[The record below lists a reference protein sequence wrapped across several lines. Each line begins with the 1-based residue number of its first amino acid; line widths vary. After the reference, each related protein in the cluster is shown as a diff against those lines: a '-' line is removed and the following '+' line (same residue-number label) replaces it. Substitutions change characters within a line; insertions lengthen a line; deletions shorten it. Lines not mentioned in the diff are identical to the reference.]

1 MNNFINFIR
10 SHGYEP
16 KSDVI
21 AGKWIRFGRKAAIS
35 ARLYD
40 DELGGYLHDWR
51 TGEKFYWFAD
61 KDRMSPSEYARRKKE
76 SEALKQAQDAKRSI
90 AYADASRTAEKLFN
104 EALIASQDHAYLM
117 RKKVKPYGIKQLNGE
132 LLIPVYSIQG
142 DMQSIQFID
151 VDGNKKFLKGGKMSG
166 GCHFI
171 GEVSMDM
178 PIYICEGYATA
189 ASVYEDTRQKD
200 VSTMQMLMN
209 LCFKA
214 QNQSRATIDSLVRLK
229 QPSNTQFIKQANI
242 AQGHQ
247 QVNNLTEKNLTPQ
260 NELLKGSY
268 AELDT
273 GTTRTPAGID
283 TAVEALGKINGR
295 KDAGRQEKVIK
306 ERLQNRQK
314 SRGARV
320 NQND

>member
-1 MNNFINFIR
+1 MSNARHFSDFIR
-10 SHGYEP
+10 SYGYEP

-51 TGEKFYWFAD
+51 TGEKYYWFAD
-61 KDRMSPSEYARRKKE
+61 KDNISPSEYVRRKKE

-104 EALIASQDHAYLM
+104 EASIASHDHPYLV
-117 RKKVKPYGIKQLNGE
+117 RKKVNPYGIKQLNGE

-178 PIYICEGYATA
+178 PVYVSEGYATA
-189 ASVYEDTRQKD
+189 VSVYEDTQCLSIVAFNAGNLINVAKD
-200 VSTMQMLMN
+200 L
-209 LCFKA
+209 
-214 QNQSRATIDSLVRLK
+214 R
-229 QPSNTQFIKQANI
+229 TQFPKIEIVI
-242 AQGHQ
+242 AGDCDE
-247 QVNNLTEKNLTPQ
+247 VGK
-260 NELLKGSY
+260 KY
-268 AELDT
+268 AEK
-273 GTTRTPAGID
+273 ASQ
-283 TAVEALGKINGR
+283 AVNGSVLIPSFG
-295 KDAGRQEKVIK
+295 DNPDGHTDW
-306 ERLQNRQK
+306 
-314 SRGARV
+314 
-320 NQND
+320 NDYFNHWVTV

>member
-1 MNNFINFIR
+1 MSNARHFSDFIR

-16 KSDVI
+16 KSEVI

-51 TGEKFYWFAD
+51 TGEKHYWFAE
-61 KDRMSPSEYARRKKE
+61 KDSISPSEYVRRKKE

-104 EALIASQDHAYLM
+104 EAPIASHDHAYLM

-178 PIYICEGYATA
+178 PIYISEGYATA
-189 ASVYEDTRQKD
+189 VSVYEDTQCLSIVAFNAGNLINVAKD
-200 VSTMQMLMN
+200 L
-209 LCFKA
+209 
-214 QNQSRATIDSLVRLK
+214 R
-229 QPSNTQFIKQANI
+229 TQFPDIEIVI
-242 AQGHQ
+242 AGDCDE
-247 QVNNLTEKNLTPQ
+247 VGK
-260 NELLKGSY
+260 KY
-268 AELDT
+268 AEKASQAVNGSVLIPSFGDNPDGHTDWNDYFNHLVT
-273 GTTRTPAGID
+273 G
-283 TAVEALGKINGR
+283 
-295 KDAGRQEKVIK
+295 
-306 ERLQNRQK
+306 
-314 SRGARV
+314 
-320 NQND
+320 

>member
-1 MNNFINFIR
+1 MNNTYHFSDFIR

-51 TGEKFYWFAD
+51 TGEKYYWFAD
-61 KDRMSPSEYARRKKE
+61 KDSMPPSDYARRKKE

-104 EALIASQDHAYLM
+104 EAPIASHDHVYLM

-178 PIYICEGYATA
+178 PVYISEGYSTA
-189 ASVYEDTRQKD
+189 VSVYEDTQCLSIVAFNAGNLINVAKD
-200 VSTMQMLMN
+200 LR
-209 LCFKA
+209 A
-214 QNQSRATIDSLVRLK
+214 QFPDIEIV
-229 QPSNTQFIKQANI
+229 I
-242 AQGHQ
+242 AGDCDE
-247 QVNNLTEKNLTPQ
+247 VGK
-260 NELLKGSY
+260 KY
-268 AELDT
+268 AEKASQAVNGSVLIPSFEDNPDGYT
-273 GTTRTPAGID
+273 D
-283 TAVEALGKINGR
+283 WNDYFNHWVTA
-295 KDAGRQEKVIK
+295 
-306 ERLQNRQK
+306 
-314 SRGARV
+314 
-320 NQND
+320 

>member
-1 MNNFINFIR
+1 MATMNNTYHFSDFIR

-51 TGEKFYWFAD
+51 TGEKYYWFAD
-61 KDRMSPSEYARRKKE
+61 KDSMPPSDYARRKKE

-104 EALIASQDHAYLM
+104 EAPIASHDHVYLM

-178 PIYICEGYATA
+178 PVYISEGYATA
-189 ASVYEDTRQKD
+189 VSVYEDTQCLSIVAFNAGNLINVAKD
-200 VSTMQMLMN
+200 LR
-209 LCFKA
+209 A
-214 QNQSRATIDSLVRLK
+214 QFPDIEIV
-229 QPSNTQFIKQANI
+229 I
-242 AQGHQ
+242 AGDCDE
-247 QVNNLTEKNLTPQ
+247 VGK
-260 NELLKGSY
+260 KY
-268 AELDT
+268 AEKASQAVNGSVLIPSFADNPDGYT
-273 GTTRTPAGID
+273 D
-283 TAVEALGKINGR
+283 WNDYFNHWVTA
-295 KDAGRQEKVIK
+295 
-306 ERLQNRQK
+306 
-314 SRGARV
+314 
-320 NQND
+320 

>member
-1 MNNFINFIR
+1 MSNACHFSDFIR

-51 TGEKFYWFAD
+51 TGEKYYWFAD
-61 KDRMSPSEYARRKKE
+61 KDRMPPSDYARRKKE

-104 EALIASQDHAYLM
+104 EAPIASHDHVYLM

-178 PIYICEGYATA
+178 PVYISEGYATA
-189 ASVYEDTRQKD
+189 VSVYEDTQCLSIVAFNAGNLINVAKD
-200 VSTMQMLMN
+200 LR
-209 LCFKA
+209 A
-214 QNQSRATIDSLVRLK
+214 QFPDIEIV
-229 QPSNTQFIKQANI
+229 I
-242 AQGHQ
+242 AGDCDE
-247 QVNNLTEKNLTPQ
+247 VGK
-260 NELLKGSY
+260 KY
-268 AELDT
+268 AEKASQAVNGSVLIPSFADNPDGYT
-273 GTTRTPAGID
+273 D
-283 TAVEALGKINGR
+283 WNDYFNHWVTA
-295 KDAGRQEKVIK
+295 
-306 ERLQNRQK
+306 
-314 SRGARV
+314 
-320 NQND
+320 

>member
-1 MNNFINFIR
+1 MSNARHFSDFIR
-10 SHGYEP
+10 SYGYEP

-51 TGEKFYWFAD
+51 TGEKYYWFAD
-61 KDRMSPSEYARRKKE
+61 KDSMSPSDYARRKKE
-76 SEALKQAQDAKRSI
+76 SEALKQAQDTKRSI
-90 AYADASRTAEKLFN
+90 AYSDASRTAEKLFN
-104 EALIASQDHAYLM
+104 EAPIASHDHIYLM

-178 PIYICEGYATA
+178 PVYISEGYATA
-189 ASVYEDTRQKD
+189 VSVYEDTQCLSIVAFNAGNLINVAKD
-200 VSTMQMLMN
+200 LR
-209 LCFKA
+209 A
-214 QNQSRATIDSLVRLK
+214 QFPDIEIV
-229 QPSNTQFIKQANI
+229 I
-242 AQGHQ
+242 AGDCDE
-247 QVNNLTEKNLTPQ
+247 VGK
-260 NELLKGSY
+260 KY
-268 AELDT
+268 AEKASQAVNGSVLIPNFADNPDGYT
-273 GTTRTPAGID
+273 D
-283 TAVEALGKINGR
+283 WNDYFNHWVTA
-295 KDAGRQEKVIK
+295 
-306 ERLQNRQK
+306 
-314 SRGARV
+314 
-320 NQND
+320 